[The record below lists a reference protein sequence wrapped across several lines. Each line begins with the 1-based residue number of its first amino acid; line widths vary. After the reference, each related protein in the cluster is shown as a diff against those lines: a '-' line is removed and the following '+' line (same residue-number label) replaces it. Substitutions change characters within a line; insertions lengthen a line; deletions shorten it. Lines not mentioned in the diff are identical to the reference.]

1 MKKTANVW
9 FMPAMVGLISTVG
22 LVVALLADGWADVI
36 SVALLSLPAVL
47 CIWLGYLKR

>member
-1 MKKTANVW
+1 MKKTGNVW

-36 SVALLSLPAVL
+36 SVALLGLPAVL
-47 CIWLGYLKR
+47 CIWLGYLRR